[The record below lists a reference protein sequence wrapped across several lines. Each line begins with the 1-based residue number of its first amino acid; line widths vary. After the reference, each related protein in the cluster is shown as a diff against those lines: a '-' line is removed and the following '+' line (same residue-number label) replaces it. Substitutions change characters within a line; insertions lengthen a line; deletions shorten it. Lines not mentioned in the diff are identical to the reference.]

1 MAISDDYICIFF
13 FGFTLIEGL
22 ERTNDLSDSTC
33 PYL

>member
-1 MAISDDYICIFF
+1 MAISDDYIYIF